1 MATKFGRER
10 GEEEEEVISSQ
21 ITKTIFIHGN
31 YVHLTTYPL
40 SYFDYRQYYDNTSTS
55 ILACKQALSEGGK
68 KVGEA
73 KRAV

>member
-1 MATKFGRER
+1 MR
-10 GEEEEEVISSQ
+10 GEEEEVISSQ
-21 ITKTIFIHGN
+21 ITKTIFIRGN

-68 KVGEA
+68 KVGERSEPFISA
-73 KRAV
+73 K